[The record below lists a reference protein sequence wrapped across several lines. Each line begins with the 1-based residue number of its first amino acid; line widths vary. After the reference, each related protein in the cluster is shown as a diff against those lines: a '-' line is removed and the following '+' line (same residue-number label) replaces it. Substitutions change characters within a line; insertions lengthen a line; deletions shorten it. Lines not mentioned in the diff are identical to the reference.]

1 MENCRNAS
9 ERLNS
14 WIMTPE
20 SQHLLNVLRS
30 AVRILGYTY
39 NDVATKLGVGS
50 GYLSRLFAGKIE
62 LKVDH
67 VVNIAKAIG
76 FEPEELMHLAWPQP
90 RNPPSLAAARY
101 RELIAGAE
109 PARRP
114 GAWPAE
120 PSAEGDLEAAV
131 AKALQRILAPA
142 APPRP
147 AISVTTEEDVEK
159 IVERMLRKFFGNLAQ
174 VKAE

>member
-1 MENCRNAS
+1 
-9 ERLNS
+9 
-14 WIMTPE
+14 MTPE

-39 NDVATKLGVGS
+39 NDVAIKLGVGS

-76 FEPEELMHLAWPQP
+76 FEPEEIVHLAWPQP

-101 RELIAGAE
+101 RELVAGAE
-109 PARRP
+109 PARGP
-114 GAWPAE
+114 GPWPAE
-120 PSAEGDLEAAV
+120 PSPADGDVEAAV
-131 AKALQRILAPA
+131 AKALQRLLAPA
-142 APPRP
+142 VPPR
-147 AISVTTEEDVEK
+147 AAVSVTTEEDVEK
-159 IVERMLRKFFGNLAQ
+159 IVERMLRKFFGTLAQ
-174 VKAE
+174 GKAE

>member
-1 MENCRNAS
+1 
-9 ERLNS
+9 
-14 WIMTPE
+14 MTPE

-30 AVRILGYTY
+30 AIRILGYTY
-39 NDVATKLGVGS
+39 NDVALKLGVGS

-62 LKVDH
+62 LKIDH

-76 FEPEELMHLAWPQP
+76 FEPEEILQLAWPQL
-90 RNPPSLAAARY
+90 RNPPSQAAARY
-101 RELIAGAE
+101 RELVSGAE
-109 PARRP
+109 PAR
-114 GAWPAE
+114 GIGSWPAE
-120 PSAEGDLEAAV
+120 PPAPVNVEAAV
-131 AKALQRILAPA
+131 AKALQRLLAPA

-147 AISVTTEEDVEK
+147 AASVTTEEDVEK

>member
-1 MENCRNAS
+1 
-9 ERLNS
+9 
-14 WIMTPE
+14 MTPE

-39 NDVATKLGVGS
+39 NDVAAKLGVGS

-76 FEPEELMHLAWPQP
+76 FEPEEILQLAYPQS

-101 RELIAGAE
+101 RELASGAE
-109 PARRP
+109 PGRRLAP
-114 GAWPAE
+114 RFE
-120 PSAEGDLEAAV
+120 
-131 AKALQRILAPA
+131 APA
-142 APPRP
+142 AEADVEATVAKVLQRLLTP
-147 AISVTTEEDVEK
+147 AAPLRGAVSTEEDVEK

-174 VKAE
+174 LKAE

>member
-1 MENCRNAS
+1 
-9 ERLNS
+9 
-14 WIMTPE
+14 MTPE

-39 NDVATKLGVGS
+39 NDVALKLGVGS

-67 VVNIAKAIG
+67 VVSIAKAIG
-76 FEPEELMHLAWPQP
+76 FEPEEILQLAWPRP
-90 RNPPSLAAARY
+90 RNPPSQAAARY
-101 RELIAGAE
+101 RELVAGSE
-109 PARRP
+109 PVRRP
-114 GAWPAE
+114 GFWAAEPPAE
-120 PSAEGDLEAAV
+120 VDVEAAV
-131 AKALQRILAPA
+131 AKALQRLLAPA
-142 APPRP
+142 APPR
-147 AISVTTEEDVEK
+147 AASSVATEEDVEK